1 MTWELVLVITAI
13 TFASRAAAV
22 VLLPPLPPRLRDVL
36 DRMPA
41 ALFAGLAAHS
51 LVVPGSGL
59 AQPHVLAAAL
69 GALLVAPRK
78 SLPLCLVAGVVGYA
92 TWELV
97 LRRLFGAG

>member
-1 MTWELVLVITAI
+1 MTWELILLIGTI

-22 VLLPPLPPRLRDVL
+22 VLLPPLPPRVRDVL

-51 LVVPGSGL
+51 LVIPGAGL
-59 AQPHVLAAAL
+59 VDASVLAAAF

-78 SLPLCLVAGVVGYA
+78 SLPLCLVAGLAAYA
-92 TWELV
+92 AWELLV
-97 LRRLFGAG
+97 GGASL